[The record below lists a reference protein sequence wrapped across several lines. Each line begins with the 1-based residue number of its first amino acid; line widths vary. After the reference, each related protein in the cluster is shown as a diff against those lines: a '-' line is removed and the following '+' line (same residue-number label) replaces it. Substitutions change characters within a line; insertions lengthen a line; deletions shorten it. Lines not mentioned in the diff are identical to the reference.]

1 MIKIEPIKAFSD
13 NYIWLVTTNEGLL
26 VVDPGDAAP
35 VESYLKDNNMSLSN
49 ILITHHHFDHTGG
62 VKKLSETNNN
72 VDVYG
77 PTNSIFDGINKEL
90 KDGDKINILGIDFSI
105 IEVPGHTLDHIAFFA
120 ENDGNP
126 FLFCGDT
133 LFAGGCGRIFEG
145 TYEQMFES
153 LSKLSE
159 LPLNT
164 KVYCGHEYTLSNLSF
179 ALKVDKS
186 NNILQVR
193 YTDCIEARNND
204 IPTIPSTLEL
214 EMQTNPFLR
223 HDQKD
228 IQECIMQKNDYLEDP
243 NNMEIFK
250 ALREWKDNT

>member
-62 VKKLSETNNN
+62 VKRLSETNNN
-72 VDVYG
+72 LDVYG

-228 IQECIMQKNDYLEDP
+228 IQECIMQKNDYLKDR

>member
-62 VKKLSETNNN
+62 VKRLSETNNN
-72 VDVYG
+72 LDVYG

-120 ENDGNP
+120 ENDDNP

-193 YTDCIEARNND
+193 YADCIEARNND

>member
-62 VKKLSETNNN
+62 VKRLSETNNN
-72 VDVYG
+72 LDVYG

>member
-62 VKKLSETNNN
+62 VKRLSETNNN
-72 VDVYG
+72 LDVYG

-193 YTDCIEARNND
+193 YTDCVEARNND
-204 IPTIPSTLEL
+204 IPTIHSTLEL

>member
-72 VDVYG
+72 LDVYG

-228 IQECIMQKNDYLEDP
+228 IQECIMQKNDYLKDR

>member
-62 VKKLSETNNN
+62 VKRLSETNNN
-72 VDVYG
+72 LDVYG

-120 ENDGNP
+120 ENDGE
-126 FLFCGDT
+126 
-133 LFAGGCGRIFEG
+133 I
-145 TYEQMFES
+145 
-153 LSKLSE
+153 
-159 LPLNT
+159 NT
-164 KVYCGHEYTLSNLSF
+164 K
-179 ALKVDKS
+179 
-186 NNILQVR
+186 NINFV
-193 YTDCIEARNND
+193 
-204 IPTIPSTLEL
+204 TIF
-214 EMQTNPFLR
+214 QFF
-223 HDQKD
+223 
-228 IQECIMQKNDYLEDP
+228 IYAIKN
-243 NNMEIFK
+243 
-250 ALREWKDNT
+250 

>member
-62 VKKLSETNNN
+62 VKRLSETNNN

-120 ENDGNP
+120 ENNDNP

-186 NNILQVR
+186 NNNLQVR
-193 YTDCIEARNND
+193 YADCIEARNND

>member
-72 VDVYG
+72 LDVYG

-223 HDQKD
+223 HDQKN

>member
-62 VKKLSETNNN
+62 VKRLSETNNN
-72 VDVYG
+72 LDVYG

-228 IQECIMQKNDYLEDP
+228 IQECIMQKNDYLKDP

>member
-62 VKKLSETNNN
+62 VKRLSETNNN
-72 VDVYG
+72 LDVYG

-193 YTDCIEARNND
+193 YTDCVEARNND

>member
-62 VKKLSETNNN
+62 VKRLSETNNN
-72 VDVYG
+72 LDVYG

-120 ENDGNP
+120 ENDDNP

-186 NNILQVR
+186 NNNLQVR

-223 HDQKD
+223 HDQKV
-228 IQECIMQKNDYLEDP
+228 IQECIMQKNNYLEDP

>member
-62 VKKLSETNNN
+62 VKRLSETNNN

-120 ENDGNP
+120 ENDDNP

-193 YTDCIEARNND
+193 YTDCVEARNND

>member
-62 VKKLSETNNN
+62 VKRLSETNNN
-72 VDVYG
+72 LDVYG

-186 NNILQVR
+186 NNILQAR

>member
-62 VKKLSETNNN
+62 VKRLSETNNN

-193 YTDCIEARNND
+193 YTDCVEARNND

>member
-62 VKKLSETNNN
+62 VKRLSETNNN

-120 ENDGNP
+120 ENDDNP

-214 EMQTNPFLR
+214 EMQTNQFLR